1 MTKKLNKKQ
10 KEAITGYLFFLPAL
24 INLIFFLGIPI
35 LFALYISFSFTN
47 YNLFNVNNIQFVGL
61 QNYRNLFND
70 SLFYKSLAN
79 TLYHVLL
86 SIPVNTIVGVSL
98 ALLLNNHQ
106 LKGLKL
112 FRTTF
117 LLPTVV
123 SGVAVTLLWQWILDP
138 NFGLINSFL
147 MNFGVRGPGWLTDSA
162 WSKPSIVLM
171 NTWSVGGTMMIYL
184 AGLQGIPQTLYDA
197 ATIDGAGTFRRFWHV
212 TIPLLSPTIFF
223 NMITGAIGAFQ
234 VFAEAYIMTGGGPN
248 NSTLYYAYY
257 LYNKAFA
264 DLQFGY
270 ASAMGWILMVITLV
284 LTLIAMRIST
294 KYVYYE
300 GNSKN

>member
-35 LFALYISFSFTN
+35 LFALYISFTN

-86 SIPVNTIVGVSL
+86 SIPVNTVVGVSL

-147 MNFGVRGPGWLTDSA
+147 MNFGVKGPGWLTDSA

-197 ATIDGAGTFRRFWHV
+197 ATIDGAGAFRRFWHV

>member
-1 MTKKLNKKQ
+1 MTKKLNQKQ

-35 LFALYISFSFTN
+35 LFALYISFTN
-47 YNLFNVNNIQFVGL
+47 YNLFNVNNIRFIGL

-86 SIPVNTIVGVSL
+86 SIPVNTVVGVSL

-147 MNFGVRGPGWLTDSA
+147 MNFGVKGPGWLTDSA

-171 NTWSVGGTMMIYL
+171 KTWSVGGTMMIYL

>member
-35 LFALYISFSFTN
+35 LFALYISFTN

-70 SLFYKSLAN
+70 SLFYKSLGN
-79 TLYHVLL
+79 TLYHVSL
-86 SIPVNTIVGVSL
+86 SIPVNTVVGVSL

>member
-35 LFALYISFSFTN
+35 LFALYISFTN

-70 SLFYKSLAN
+70 SLFYKSLGN
-79 TLYHVLL
+79 TLYHVSL
-86 SIPVNTIVGVSL
+86 SIPVNTVVGVSL

-147 MNFGVRGPGWLTDSA
+147 MNFGVNGPGWLTDSV

-197 ATIDGAGTFRRFWHV
+197 ATIDGAGAFRRFWHV

-284 LTLIAMRIST
+284 LTLIAMRISA

>member
-35 LFALYISFSFTN
+35 LFVLYISFTN

>member
-35 LFALYISFSFTN
+35 LFALYISFTN

-70 SLFYKSLAN
+70 SLFYKSLGN
-79 TLYHVLL
+79 TLYHVSL
-86 SIPVNTIVGVSL
+86 SIPVNTVVGVSL

-147 MNFGVRGPGWLTDSA
+147 MNFGVNGPGWLTDSA

-197 ATIDGAGTFRRFWHV
+197 ATIDGAGVFRRFWHV

>member
-35 LFALYISFSFTN
+35 LFALYISFTN

-70 SLFYKSLAN
+70 SLFYKSLGN
-79 TLYHVLL
+79 TLYHVSL
-86 SIPVNTIVGVSL
+86 SIPVNTVVGVSL

-147 MNFGVRGPGWLTDSA
+147 MNFGVNGPGWLTDSV

-197 ATIDGAGTFRRFWHV
+197 ATIDGAGAFRRFWHV